1 MSPLTMTITDSQTP
15 ALLDLSKI
23 FDDDERVL
31 ISLSFSFNVD
41 PCLGHMSYFVDQ
53 VSVTLLLVNLKSSN
67 LGMGGNFMIIVIIKF
82 VYGGRTCVPVPNVSR
97 VSCDLCS
104 FSLLSGLRLNHSF

>member
-1 MSPLTMTITDSQTP
+1 MSPLAMAITDTQTP
-15 ALLDLSKI
+15 ALLDLSKV

-31 ISLSFSFNVD
+31 IRLSFTFNVD
-41 PCLGHMSYFVDQ
+41 PSLGHMRYLVDQ
-53 VSVTLLLVNLKSSN
+53 VSVTFLLVNLKSSN
-67 LGMGGNFMIIVIIKF
+67 LGMGGDFMIIIIIKF

-97 VSCDLCS
+97 VSCELCS